1 MVAPPHEATC
11 SHSDD
16 PIETLPPCV
25 PSPVEGKLVVTHS
38 PMENDT
44 IILVDASPLFSPH
57 SVAPSNYG
65 VDFDSLEKVGID
77 AEEGSGSKPII
88 PTSRRRYK
96 WTTKRIVKFAAICKS
111 LFVTQ
116 CLTQFLKITHQ
127 ESEILCDMHGVYIT
141 RDEFSLLNGGRW
153 LNSVVSFQKLIQV
166 VLGSLLN
173 KAKKHEIRDRCCM
186 FLDVEIVGH
195 DFSTCEL
202 VLQTSRVEIFSS
214 LPLRKGNDISV
225 VTRRLYDYGMFAIK
239 YKQYWNGATLAYS
252 LAEDKIHLY
261 RLSLVINLVMND
273 ENNAREKVM

>member
-16 PIETLPPCV
+16 LIE
-25 PSPVEGKLVVTHS
+25 
-38 PMENDT
+38 
-44 IILVDASPLFSPH
+44 
-57 SVAPSNYG
+57 
-65 VDFDSLEKVGID
+65 VGID

-153 LNSVVSFQKLIQV
+153 LNSVEWFVACSMH
-166 VLGSLLN
+166 N
-173 KAKKHEIRDRCCM
+173 K
-186 FLDVEIVGH
+186 H
-195 DFSTCEL
+195 DHRNHTTLTHHS
-202 VLQTSRVEIFSS
+202 Q
-214 LPLRKGNDISV
+214 
-225 VTRRLYDYGMFAIK
+225 YDYGMFAIK

-252 LAEDKIHLY
+252 LTEFIREVEAGRKSICKRGSLTLIIKIELDVCA
-261 RLSLVINLVMND
+261 LSLVDACQALQVDLAAEILLNCLLVLD
-273 ENNAREKVM
+273 KTKSK